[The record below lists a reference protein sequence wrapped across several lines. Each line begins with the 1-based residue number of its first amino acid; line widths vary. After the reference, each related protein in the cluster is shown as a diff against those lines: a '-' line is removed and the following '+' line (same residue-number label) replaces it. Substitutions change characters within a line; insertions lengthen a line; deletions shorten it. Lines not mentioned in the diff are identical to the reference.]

1 MAFPRVSRHFL
12 AFHSQFYIEDF
23 GWFSRFTQTR
33 YPFPYLRSPIPFSSL
48 VDQSSTSNDEYH
60 VKNQSQSR
68 TDESFVLNQLSDLF
82 PLLRSSSAT
91 NSHEAANSEKQIQV
105 NKAADGFL
113 SPEEKLRGVFLQRLR
128 GKTAIERALTSVDVD
143 LNLDL
148 IAKVLDRGN
157 LDGEKMVL
165 FFNWAIQRPMIPKN
179 IQTYHIVLKALG
191 RRKFISYMVGLL
203 HELRTQGV
211 NPNLETIS
219 VIMDSFIRARQVS
232 KAIQMFRNLDQIG
245 LNCDTESLNVLLRC
259 LCRRSH
265 VGAANS
271 LLNSMRGKIPFDG
284 TTYNVVLN
292 GWSRFGRVGEME
304 KVLEVMVADGIEPN
318 GLTFSHVIEGLGRA
332 GQVDD
337 AVKVFES
344 LKENGLVPDTS
355 AYNAM
360 ISNFISGGEFD
371 ECMKC
376 YNSML
381 SNNCEPSVDT
391 YTKLIGG
398 FLKARK
404 VADALEVFDQMLSR
418 GVVPSTGS
426 VTSFMEPLCRYGPPY
441 AAMMVY
447 KKAKR
452 VGCRLSLSA
461 YKLLLM
467 RLSRFGKCGMMLNLW
482 NDMQECG
489 YSSDMEVY
497 EYVIS
502 GLCNIG
508 QLENAALVIEESLR
522 KGFCP
527 SRRIWSKLNGKL
539 LTSNRVERAY
549 KLFLK
554 LKDARQNENA
564 RRYWRAKGWH
574 F

>member
-1 MAFPRVSRHFL
+1 
-12 AFHSQFYIEDF
+12 
-23 GWFSRFTQTR
+23 
-33 YPFPYLRSPIPFSSL
+33 
-48 VDQSSTSNDEYH
+48 
-60 VKNQSQSR
+60 
-68 TDESFVLNQLSDLF
+68 
-82 PLLRSSSAT
+82 
-91 NSHEAANSEKQIQV
+91 
-105 NKAADGFL
+105 
-113 SPEEKLRGVFLQRLR
+113 
-128 GKTAIERALTSVDVD
+128 
-143 LNLDL
+143 
-148 IAKVLDRGN
+148 
-157 LDGEKMVL
+157 
-165 FFNWAIQRPMIPKN
+165 
-179 IQTYHIVLKALG
+179 
-191 RRKFISYMVGLL
+191 
-203 HELRTQGV
+203 
-211 NPNLETIS
+211 
-219 VIMDSFIRARQVS
+219 MDSFIRARHVS
-232 KAIQMFRNLDQIG
+232 KAIQMFRNLDEIG
-245 LNCDTESLNVLLRC
+245 LDCHTESLNVLLRC

-304 KVLEVMVADGIEPN
+304 TALEVMVADGIEPD

-337 AVKVFES
+337 AVRVFEN
-344 LKENGLVPDTS
+344 LKEKGLVPDTS

-360 ISNFISGGEFD
+360 ISNFISVGDFD
-371 ECMKC
+371 ECMK
-376 YNSML
+376 
-381 SNNCEPSVDT
+381 
-391 YTKLIGG
+391 
-398 FLKARK
+398 
-404 VADALEVFDQMLSR
+404 
-418 GVVPSTGS
+418 
-426 VTSFMEPLCRYGPPY
+426 YGPPY

-447 KKAKR
+447 RKAKR

-467 RLSRFGKCGMMLNLW
+467 RLSRFGKCGIMLNLW

-489 YSSDMEVY
+489 YSPDMQVY

-502 GLCNIG
+502 GLCNVG
-508 QLENAALVIEESLR
+508 QLENAVLVMEESLR

-527 SRRIWSKLNGKL
+527 SRRIWSKLYGKL
-539 LTSNRVERAY
+539 LASNRVERAY